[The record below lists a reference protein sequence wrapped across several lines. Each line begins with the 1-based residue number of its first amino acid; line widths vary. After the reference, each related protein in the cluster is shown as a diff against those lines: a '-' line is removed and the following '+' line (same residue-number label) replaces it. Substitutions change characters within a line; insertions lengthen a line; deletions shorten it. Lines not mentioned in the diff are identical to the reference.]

1 MNSKKFI
8 LKIALVII
16 LRRLD
21 WGWGGGKVGEGTEGD
36 LPPPPSREKLAC
48 TPCPPLLCPKNVDF
62 VIFIQFWPFYQKCGP
77 ISQTQL
83 GKSRF

>member
-36 LPPPPSREKLAC
+36 LPPPIKR
-48 TPCPPLLCPKNVDF
+48 KNGLY
-62 VIFIQFWPFYQKCGP
+62 PMSSTALPQKC
-77 ISQTQL
+77 
-83 GKSRF
+83 